1 MSGTSLRA
9 FSQSSLAGAEGF
21 FQNNH
26 NQEPRVSIAIVDARG
41 LMRDSLVRYMTSER
55 DFSVVGYSS
64 VDELLASDTSQFHS
78 LVIFGSASHANQSA
92 LDEIARLKSEYPTC
106 LMLAIVETSDH
117 GTVRRLLQCGV
128 RGIVPTAFPASF
140 ILQVISF
147 VLLGGSYVPAE
158 SLLQVNSN
166 ASQQVKA
173 AGASLTNR
181 EQQIIALL
189 RGGQQNKQIA
199 YELGLS
205 IGTVKVHLHNIMK
218 KLGTHNRVQAL
229 AQFGLTSGEA
239 KFS

>member
-9 FSQSSLAGAEGF
+9 FSQSNLAAEGF
-21 FQNNH
+21 FHDNQ
-26 NQEPRVSIAIVDARG
+26 NQEPRVSIAIIDARG

-64 VDELLASDTSQFHS
+64 VDELLASDTSQSHS

-92 LDEIARLKSEYPTC
+92 LDEIARLKTEYPTC
-106 LMLAIVETSDH
+106 LMLAIVETNDQ
-117 GTVRRLLQCGV
+117 GAVRRLLQCGV
-128 RGIVPTAFPASF
+128 RGIVPTTFPASF

-158 SLLQVNSN
+158 SLLQVNTN

-173 AGASLTNR
+173 AGANLTNR

-229 AQFGLTSGEA
+229 AQFSLTSGEV

>member
-1 MSGTSLRA
+1 MSGTSLHA
-9 FSQSSLAGAEGF
+9 FSQSSSDVAEGF

-26 NQEPRVSIAIVDARG
+26 HQEPRVGIAVVDARG

-55 DFSVVGYSS
+55 DFNVVGYSS
-64 VDELLASDTSQFHS
+64 VDEMLTNNVSKSHS

-92 LDEIARLKSEYPTC
+92 LDEITRLKSEYPEC
-106 LMLAIVETSDH
+106 LMLAIVETNDQ
-117 GTVRRLLQCGV
+117 GAVRRLLQCGV
-128 RGIVPTAFPASF
+128 RGIVPTTFPASF

-158 SLLQVNSN
+158 SLLEVPQPLGRQ
-166 ASQQVKA
+166 AKA
-173 AGASLTNR
+173 AGVNLTNR

-229 AQFGLTSGEA
+229 AQFSLTSGEV